1 MSKRGAKAVAV
12 EIETGD
18 MIVEMRIDDPT
29 TSWSQFLYEIENGL
43 AHPGK
48 RTALVNKRE
57 LMGGFCRF
65 HGTQVQE
72 EAMRQFKAL
81 YERSLVGGAKA
92 VDPSR
97 EVVDG
102 GGINPHLTAMTGA
115 AARARFGALR
125 AHLTEPVFKCV
136 EFVVMGDHGP
146 TSYARWRYRERVP
159 GGSLVGKGSVEMRA
173 FADRIAVFLNL
184 SNERVA

>member
-1 MSKRGAKAVAV
+1 MGRAKMNQAVRDTDIREVWIDAPLKTWAQ
-12 EIETGD
+12 ILH
-18 MIVEMRIDDPT
+18 EMDEGVPQAGR
-29 TSWSQFLYEIENGL
+29 ERAMVNR
-43 AHPGK
+43 
-48 RTALVNKRE
+48 RT

-65 HGTQVQE
+65 HGTQAQE

-173 FADRIAVFLNL
+173 FADRVAVFLGL
-184 SNERVA
+184 QSRAS

>member
-1 MSKRGAKAVAV
+1 MGRAKMNQAVVDDDIREVWIDAPLKTWAQ
-12 EIETGD
+12 ILH
-18 MIVEMRIDDPT
+18 EMDEGVPQAGR
-29 TSWSQFLYEIENGL
+29 EKAMVNR
-43 AHPGK
+43 
-48 RTALVNKRE
+48 RT

-65 HGTQVQE
+65 HGTTSQE

-102 GGINPHLTAMTGA
+102 GGINPHLTALSGA

-146 TSYARWRYRERVP
+146 TAYARWRYREKAPDGRT
-159 GGSLVGKGSVEMRA
+159 VGKGSVEMRA
-173 FADRIAVFLNL
+173 FAERVAVFLNL
-184 SNERVA
+184 SNDRSV